1 MKKRLVYL
9 NLLIPLVLLFLRGRY
24 ASAVIGMIVVIPGL
38 LALLNLFLYLTGVE
52 RSWGKCCTFMLVGLL
67 MPLGI
72 SYITWGISVG
82 TLFEPDAETLAIMSE
97 IVGYYLTFTAIAYVG
112 VKVIGWT
119 TRQLRKDRR
128 RPT

>member
-9 NLLIPLVLLFLRGRY
+9 NLLIQLVLLFLRGRY

-119 TRQLRKDRR
+119 TRQLR
-128 RPT
+128 